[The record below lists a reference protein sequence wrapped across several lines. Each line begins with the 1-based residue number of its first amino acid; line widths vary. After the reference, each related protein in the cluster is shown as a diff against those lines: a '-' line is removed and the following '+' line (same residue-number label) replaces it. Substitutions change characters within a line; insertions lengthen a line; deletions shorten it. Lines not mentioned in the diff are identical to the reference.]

1 MSSPSKKKTLPPL
14 AIKAEQALK
23 QAVRKVIIEHKQ
35 TGDPLVV
42 WRDGKVVRIPAS
54 KLRVR

>member
-1 MSSPSKKKTLPPL
+1 MKSLNQRRKLPPL

-23 QAVRKVIIEHKQ
+23 KAVRKVVIEHKQ

-42 WRDGKVVRIPAS
+42 WRDGKVVHIPAS
-54 KLRVR
+54 RLRVR

>member
-1 MSSPSKKKTLPPL
+1 MRSLSQRRKLPPL

-23 QAVRKVIIEHKQ
+23 KAVRKVIIEHKQ

-42 WRDGKVVRIPAS
+42 WRDGKIVHIPAS
-54 KLRVR
+54 RLRVR